1 MLQIKALDCI
11 RREVNYIKII
21 SRGKWKEKWGI
32 DSNIITKLYIAP
44 QNILESERVLIQR
57 YNIQKEQ
64 AVQRVDEFPK
74 EKH

>member
-1 MLQIKALDCI
+1 LIFVERFFYQAFHHQ
-11 RREVNYIKII
+11 
-21 SRGKWKEKWGI
+21 
-32 DSNIITKLYIAP
+32 TKVYIAP